1 MAKISS
7 YRDLLV
13 WQKAM
18 DWTVKIYKTTISFPN
33 EERYGLTSQ
42 LRKSSSAI
50 PSNIAEGFGRK
61 TTKDYLRFL
70 NIALASSY
78 EALTQ
83 IELSFRIGYIS
94 NTIFDELFKEGEEI
108 GKMLNGLI
116 SKLEGKIPNNYPLT
130 TNP

>member
-1 MAKISS
+1 MTKISS

-13 WQKAM
+13 WQKSM
-18 DWTVKIYKTTISFPN
+18 DWTVKIYKITTSFPN

-94 NTIFDELFKEGEEI
+94 KTIFDELLKEGEEI

-116 SKLEGKIPNNYPLT
+116 SKLESKIPSNQPLT
-130 TNP
+130 PNP

>member
-1 MAKISS
+1 MKISS

-13 WQKAM
+13 WQKSM
-18 DWTVKIYKTTISFPN
+18 DWTVKIYKITSSFRN
-33 EERYGLTSQ
+33 EELYGLTSQ

-70 NIALASSY
+70 NIALASSF

-83 IELSFRIGYIS
+83 IELSFRIGYIAK
-94 NTIFDELFKEGEEI
+94 NIFDELFMEGEEI

-116 SKLEGKIPNNYPLT
+116 SKLESKISNSQSLSPNP
-130 TNP
+130 

>member
-1 MAKISS
+1 MEKISS

-13 WQKAM
+13 WQKSM
-18 DWTVKIYKTTISFPN
+18 DWTVKIYKITGTFPID
-33 EERYGLTSQ
+33 ERYGLISQ

-78 EALTQ
+78 ETLTQ
-83 IELSFRIGYIS
+83 VELSFRVEFIPK
-94 NTIFDELFKEGEEI
+94 TIFEEYFYEGEEI

-116 SKLEGKIPNNYPLT
+116 SKLESRILNNSTLT

>member
-1 MAKISS
+1 MTKISS
-7 YRDLLV
+7 FRDLLV
-13 WQKAM
+13 WQKSMEWA
-18 DWTVKIYKTTISFPN
+18 VRIYKITGTFPN
-33 EERYGLTSQ
+33 EERYGLISQ

-83 IELSFRIGYIS
+83 IELSFRVDFIS
-94 NTIFDELFKEGEEI
+94 ITIFEEYFNEGEEI

-116 SKLEGKIPNNYPLT
+116 SKLESKIPNNTTLT